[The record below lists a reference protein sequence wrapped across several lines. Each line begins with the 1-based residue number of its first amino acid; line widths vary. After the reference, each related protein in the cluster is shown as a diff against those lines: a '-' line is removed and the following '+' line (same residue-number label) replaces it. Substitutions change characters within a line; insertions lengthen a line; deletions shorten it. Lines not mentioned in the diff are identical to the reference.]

1 LGFVKTIFTMRF
13 SFVLFGLLLYAGTL
27 LPQQSEKLV
36 DSLEQVLF
44 FTEDIG
50 EKISLNLSL
59 AKAYLKDD
67 PGKSMEFSDMANKL
81 ASSINADNQR
91 AIAYFYRG
99 RALSK
104 LYRRNESINSL
115 VLAKDIFKG
124 LDQKKWVADV
134 CYELGDVYK
143 NKLDFKKSL
152 YKFLEGLSIVKDMGN
167 KEKVASFYNGIG
179 GVYYDQNDFD
189 GAFDY
194 FKKSMLIWEK
204 LGNKRGMAI
213 QYNNLGE
220 IYRFKGEF
228 DRALSYYRKASS
240 YNNEESNNLFLGIN
254 YDNIGNVFLSMGQ
267 YDSAEFYLEKS
278 LDVAWL
284 SNDDHLIS
292 MVNNSLGS
300 LMLENKNYG
309 LANVH
314 FQKAYKL
321 ADKNQLNDHKKD
333 AAYGLSLVFA
343 EKKDFKKALHYYKEY
358 KTLNDSI
365 INADNSG
372 RITEIELN
380 LQFENE
386 QKLKEIERQRTYYIY
401 ILIALGL
408 FGLIIILIML
418 YGRLMIN
425 VRHSKSK
432 AINLYLENKHLE
444 EDIDFK
450 NRELATNVM
459 YLLRK
464 NELINYIS
472 DKLLKVKGR
481 FKSKNQPIIQEILM
495 DLQSNINSEIWL
507 EFEKRFRAVHKGF
520 YDKLNWEFPKLTDSD
535 KKLCA
540 LLRLNLSTKEIAS
553 IMHQNPNSVEVARTR
568 LRKKLDLSNKD
579 IGLVS
584 FLSSL

>member
-1 LGFVKTIFTMRF
+1 MRF
-13 SFVLFGLLLYAGTL
+13 SLVLFGLLLYAGTI
-27 LPQQSEKLV
+27 LPQQTGKLV
-36 DSLEQVLF
+36 DSLEQALF
-44 FTEDIG
+44 FTEDIS
-50 EKISLNLSL
+50 EKIPLNLDL
-59 AKAYLKDD
+59 AKTYLKDD
-67 PGKSMEFSDMANKL
+67 PEKSLEYSDMAFKL
-81 ASSINADNQR
+81 ASSINADEQR
-91 AIAYFYRG
+91 AIAYFYHG
-99 RALSK
+99 RALSD
-104 LYRRNESINSL
+104 LYRRNEAIKSL
-115 VLAKDIFKG
+115 TLAKDIFKG
-124 LDQKKWVADV
+124 LGQDAWVANA

-143 NKLDFKKSL
+143 DKLDFKKSL
-152 YKFLEGLSIVKDMGN
+152 HEFLEGLSIVKDLGN
-167 KEKVASFYNGIG
+167 EEKLASFYNGIG
-179 GVYYDQNDFD
+179 GLYYDQTDFNS
-189 GAFDY
+189 AFDY

-204 LGNKRGMAI
+204 LGNKQGMAI

-240 YNNEESNNLFLGIN
+240 YNEEESNNMFLGIN

-278 LDVAWL
+278 LDAAYL
-284 SNDDHLIS
+284 RDDDHLIS
-292 MVNNSLGS
+292 LVNNSLGL
-300 LMLENKNYG
+300 LMLENKDYG
-309 LANVH
+309 LAADH
-314 FQKAYKL
+314 FQKAFEL

-343 EKKDFKKALHYYKEY
+343 EKKDFKKALSYYKEY
-358 KTLNDSI
+358 KSLNDSI

-380 LQFENE
+380 LQYENE
-386 QKLKEIERQRTYYIY
+386 QKLKELEQQKTHFTY

-408 FGLIIILIML
+408 FGLIIILIMV

-425 VRHSKSK
+425 IRHSKSK
-432 AINLYLENKHLE
+432 AVNLYLENKHLE

-472 DKLLKVKGR
+472 DKLMKAKGR
-481 FKSKNQPIIQEILM
+481 FKSQNQPIIQEILL

-520 YDKLNWEFPKLTDSD
+520 YDKLNREFPKLTDSD

-553 IMHQNPNSVEVARTR
+553 LMHQNPNSVEVARTR

-584 FLSSL
+584 FLSNL